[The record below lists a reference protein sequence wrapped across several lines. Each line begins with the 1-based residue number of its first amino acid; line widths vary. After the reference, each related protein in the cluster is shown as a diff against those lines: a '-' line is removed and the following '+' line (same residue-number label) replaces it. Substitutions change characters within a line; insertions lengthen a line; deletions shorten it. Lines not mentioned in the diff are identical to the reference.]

1 MKMNNAGTSSTASR
15 RISGNFISAVGH
27 MRVSRIPHRIFVYA
41 DFDDKFL
48 HRLALRRISIAADC
62 CSMLPRDRAV
72 KQAYREPCSQPD
84 VVLTGP
90 HQAGQTLVRAGKVTF
105 ISRTINKWAWAALAG
120 AGAAMLV
127 SRSTSASVN
136 AGSRQRTLSPA
147 DERHAAA
154 GSGRLADNPADIPV
168 GGWNAILKRTYHE
181 IVRDRVLAVAAG
193 VTFYGLLALF
203 PAVTAFVSFYGLIAD
218 RSAILDHL
226 ALLDTVLPMGAVDII
241 RDQIIRITSGDET
254 KLGVAFLLGAGMSL
268 WSANAGVKAMFD
280 ALNVAYNE
288 VEKRSFIKLNA
299 ISLAFTFAVIAFG
312 LIAISAIAVVPAI
325 LNYLYLGALSEWIVW
340 LGRWPLI
347 FLILLAGLA
356 ALYRFGPSRREPKW
370 AWVSPGAIFAATAWI
385 VFSIL
390 FSWYVAN
397 FGEYNKTYGALGAVI
412 ALLMWL
418 WLSVTI
424 VLVGAEL
431 NAETERQTLRDTTRG
446 TAKPIGLRGAVVAD
460 QKTIS

>member
-1 MKMNNAGTSSTASR
+1 MILRAEL
-15 RISGNFISAVGH
+15 
-27 MRVSRIPHRIFVYA
+27 VSY
-41 DFDDKFL
+41 
-48 HRLALRRISIAADC
+48 
-62 CSMLPRDRAV
+62 
-72 KQAYREPCSQPD
+72 
-84 VVLTGP
+84 
-90 HQAGQTLVRAGKVTF
+90 
-105 ISRTINKWAWAALAG
+105 ISRKINKWSLAALAG
-120 AGAAMLV
+120 A
-127 SRSTSASVN
+127 SASLLVQRSISLSAEKVRQKAVSQPDGDQLAR
-136 AGSRQRTLSPA
+136 AGT
-147 DERHAAA
+147 
-154 GSGRLADNPADIPV
+154 GRLADNPADIPA
-168 GGWNAILKRTYHE
+168 GGWWAIVKRTYGE
-181 IVRDRVLAVAAG
+181 IARDRVLAVAAG

-203 PAVTAFVSFYGLIAD
+203 PAVTAFVSFYGLVAD
-218 RSAILDHL
+218 RSTILEHL
-226 ALLDTVLPMGAVDII
+226 ALLENLLPMGAVDIL

-254 KLGVAFLLGAGMSL
+254 KLGVAFLLGVGMSL

-288 VEKRSFIKLNA
+288 EEKRSFIKLNA
-299 ISLAFTFAVIAFG
+299 ISLTFTFAVIVFG

-325 LNYLYLGALSEWIVW
+325 LNYFYLGAISEWIVW

-347 FLILLAGLA
+347 FVILLAGLA

-370 AWVSPGAIFAATAWI
+370 AWVSPGAIFAAMAWI

-446 TAKPIGLRGAVVAD
+446 AAKPIGLRGAAVAD
-460 QKTIS
+460 QKTLN